1 MVLRQ
6 DNKCYTISGEKII
19 LLVDMDAFFASVEQ
33 QSNPALRGRPVAV
46 IGSGKRTVVTTA
58 SYEARLYGV
67 KTGMNLYEAKKQCPG
82 LIVVVGNNDKYTH
95 TCRALKA
102 IYLNYTPLVEI
113 YSVDEAFLDIT
124 TSHHLFGGPL
134 EVGRKIKKRIKKSF
148 GINATIG
155 IGSNKLI
162 AKLAADLSKP
172 DGLRWIRDDE
182 VLEVLEDLP
191 PEELWGIG
199 SRMAGHLR
207 ALGIKTCGELAR
219 TPIGILRSRFGII
232 GERLKMMAMGR
243 DDTPVISDSETEEV
257 KSIGHSMTLPRD
269 IYSMSKIERYILVL
283 SDMVAFRA
291 RRYGY
296 AGRTVSVVIRYKS
309 FETFSLQRKLTLPT
323 DDTHLIYR
331 TAREIV
337 RSIRLREPV
346 RLLGVSIKSLV
357 KTTAQECL
365 FDEQKKRRRLLE
377 TVDGINLRYGSHSL
391 LWAAALQVESQKGV
405 ISPAWRPEGIH
416 KTL

>member
-1 MVLRQ
+1 MER
-6 DNKCYTISGEKII
+6 II
-19 LLVDMDAFFASVEQ
+19 LLIDMDAFFASVEQ
-33 QSNPALRGRPVAV
+33 QSNPALRGKPIAV
-46 IGSGKRTVVTTA
+46 VGGGKRTVVTTA
-58 SYEARLYGV
+58 SYEARAQGV
-67 KTGMNLYEAKKQCPG
+67 RTGMNIHEAKKQCPE

-95 TCRALKA
+95 TCAALKEV
-102 IYLNYTPLVEI
+102 YLRYTPDVEI

-134 EVGRKIKKRIKKSF
+134 EIGRKIKKRIKRIF
-148 GINATIG
+148 GINATVG
-155 IGSNKLI
+155 IGSNRLI

-182 VLEVLEDLP
+182 VLDVLEELP

-199 SRMAGHLR
+199 PGMAGHLR
-207 ALGIKTCGELAR
+207 AMGIKTCGELAR
-219 TPIGILRSRFGII
+219 TPIGILRSRFGIT

-243 DDTPVISDSETEEV
+243 DDTPVISDSETGEV
-257 KSIGHSMTLPRD
+257 KSIGHSMTLPED
-269 IYSMSKIERYILVL
+269 IYSISEMERYLFIL
-283 SDMVAFRA
+283 SDRVAFRA

-296 AGRTVSVVIRYKS
+296 AGRTVSVVIRYMS
-309 FETFSLQRKLTLPT
+309 FETFSLQRRLTLPT

-331 TAREIV
+331 TAMETV
-337 RSIRLREPV
+337 RSLRLREPV
-346 RLLGVSIKSLV
+346 RLLGVSIKSLI

-391 LWAAALQVESQKGV
+391 LWAAALQAESHKGV
-405 ISPAWRPEGIH
+405 ISPAWRPEGVH

>member
-1 MVLRQ
+1 MKFIML
-6 DNKCYTISGEKII
+6 I
-19 LLVDMDAFFASVEQ
+19 DMDAFFASVEQ
-33 QSNPALRGRPVAV
+33 QSNPALTGRPVAV
-46 IGSGKRTVVTTA
+46 IGAGKRTVVTTA
-58 SYEARLYGV
+58 SYEARARGV
-67 KTGMNLYEAKKQCPG
+67 KTGMNLHEAKRQCPD

-95 TCRALKA
+95 TCAELKEL
-102 IYLNYTPLVEI
+102 YLRYTPDVEI
-113 YSVDEAFLDIT
+113 YSVDEAFLDVT
-124 TSHHLFGGPL
+124 RSHHLFGGPF
-134 EVGRKIKKRIKKSF
+134 EIGRKVKKEIKRLF
-148 GINATIG
+148 GINATVG
-155 IGSNKLI
+155 IGPNKLI

-172 DGLRWIRDDE
+172 DGLRWIKKEEVAE
-182 VLEVLEDLP
+182 VLENLP

-199 SRMAGHLR
+199 KRLAEHLR
-207 ALGIKTCGELAR
+207 RLGIKTCGELAR
-219 TPIGILRSRFGII
+219 TPIGILRSRFGIT

-269 IYSMSKIERYILVL
+269 IYSISEMERYLFIL
-283 SDMVAFRA
+283 SDRVAFRA
-291 RRYGY
+291 RRYDY
-296 AGRTVSVVIRYKS
+296 AGRTVSVVIRYRS
-309 FETFSLQRKLTLPT
+309 FETFSLQRKLRLPT

-357 KTTAQECL
+357 KTTGQECL
-365 FDEQKKRRRLLE
+365 FDEQKKRKRLLE
-377 TVDGINLRYGSHSL
+377 TVDGINLRYGSHGL
-391 LWAAALQVESQKGV
+391 LWAAAFQRESQEGV